1 MKEIYFTDHSAS
13 LNHKFKKKLLAL
25 GSYALARGVP
35 FFSNRIAEK
44 ILCTPVKSKAQAKIP
59 EGFRTSYIEV
69 MNKKVA
75 IYEKGVSDKVVLFV
89 HGWSGNAFN
98 FKSFFKTYIDAGY
111 KVITFDQ
118 IAHGNS
124 EGDTSNYYFFY
135 QTLEAVYQHLSI
147 DNNIE
152 AIIAHSMG
160 TSASVGA
167 RLPSGVK
174 LCFIAPVI
182 PVFDSLYSSVKGF
195 GLSGLMVKKFLS
207 SYESRFDLDLTS
219 IDPKE
224 LIKSVDNPLKI
235 IHSIDDQYIRPQDN
249 LPYYS
254 EKQKV
259 NIVNLDGL
267 GHFRILKSKEVVDLS
282 LEFINDKN

>member
-1 MKEIYFTDHSAS
+1 MKQIYFTDHTAS
-13 LNHKFKKKLLAL
+13 LNHRLKKKLLGL
-25 GSYALARGVP
+25 SSYALARGVP

-44 ILCTPVKSKAQAKIP
+44 ILCTPVKAKTPAKIP

-69 MNKKVA
+69 LDKKVA
-75 IYEKGVSDKVVLFV
+75 IYEKGAGDKLVLFA

-98 FKSFFKTYIDAGY
+98 FKSFFDSYTDAGY

-124 EGDTSNYYFFY
+124 DGDTSNYYFFY
-135 QTLEAVYQHLSI
+135 KTLEAVYKHLSV
-147 DNNIE
+147 DHNIN
-152 AIIAHSMG
+152 AVIAHSMG
-160 TSASVGA
+160 TSASIA
-167 RLPSGVK
+167 AMLPPSTK

-207 SYESRFDLDLTS
+207 SYESRFDLDLNS
-219 IDPKE
+219 IDPKK
-224 LIKSVDNPLKI
+224 LIKSVDNPLQI
-235 IHSIDDQYIRPQDN
+235 IHSSDDQYIRPEDN

-259 NIVNLDGL
+259 NIVNLEGL
-267 GHFRILKSKEVVDLS
+267 GHFRILKSKEVVKLS
-282 LEFINDKN
+282 LEFIDDSN